1 MFPPVFLG
9 QFGSCS
15 LLTGGRAVALTFKGI
30 KDTTAKQYQCYV
42 LIFEKE
48 RN

>member
-1 MFPPVFLG
+1 M
-9 QFGSCS
+9 
-15 LLTGGRAVALTFKGI
+15 ALTFKDI

-48 RN
+48 RNENMCRERKK